1 MAKPIPLELPKR
13 DPQEELR
20 SRLEKAPAGHAE
32 ALLASLDVLQ
42 ALHDQ
47 GVLELLR
54 GVLGGGNK
62 ILEIVVDA
70 SKTPEAIR
78 GIRNLLIMT
87 KILGSMDP
95 ELLNKFALD
104 IPDVLVDAAKAQEA
118 EPPGFWESFRILR
131 SKNLRRGLVV
141 MNNLLEVLGRNFRR
155 RSGAGL
161 GHRYRYG
168 IAAGAGG
175 TDLQSILYHQGQRDW
190 YGPAH

>member
-20 SRLEKAPAGHAE
+20 SRLEKAPAEHAE
-32 ALLASLDVLQ
+32 ALLAGLDVLQ

-104 IPDVLVDAAKAQEA
+104 IPDVLVGAAKAQEA

-141 MNNLLEVLGRNFRR
+141 MNNLLEVLGRNFSAEKTDPGTFRR
-155 RSGAGL
+155 
-161 GHRYRYG
+161 
-168 IAAGAGG
+168 
-175 TDLQSILYHQGQRDW
+175 
-190 YGPAH
+190 

>member
-20 SRLEKAPAGHAE
+20 SRLEKAPDEHAE
-32 ALLASLDVLQ
+32 ALLAGFAVLQ

-78 GIRNLLIMT
+78 GIRNLVIMT
-87 KILGSMDP
+87 KIIGSMDP
-95 ELLNKFALD
+95 ELLKKFAEA
-104 IPDVLVDAAKAQEA
+104 IPDVLVGAAKAQET
-118 EPPGFWESFRILR
+118 EPPGFWEVLRILR
-131 SKNLRRGLVV
+131 SKNLRLGLAIA
-141 MNNLLEVLGRNFRR
+141 NNLLDALGRNF
-155 RSGAGL
+155 STQKSHGL
-161 GHRYRYG
+161 N
-168 IAAGAGG
+168 
-175 TDLQSILYHQGQRDW
+175 
-190 YGPAH
+190 